1 MSKPEM
7 SESVEVDMIELDA
20 QGRKL
25 QEVLEFW
32 LVAAPGNPTVQNTFD
47 ALQTFVGKSGNNI
60 GNVFK
65 FPIPDLKVGTLDTLV
80 ALAEDLGKLD
90 AFVESITRKIAQY
103 FGEVLEDQRDKLKE
117 LLLVHR
123 EPLSQAV
130 TRFQWD
136 NAKYPI
142 KNALRSITDSVAKNV
157 TQIDGDLKLKSQA
170 YNTLKSNI
178 QNIERKATGSLV
190 TRNLT
195 EIVKKEDV
203 VQESEYLVTLI
214 VVVPSSSQRDWFA
227 KYERLSDMVVP
238 RSSSVIFEDN
248 ENALVTATVFTK
260 VVDEFKLHC
269 RENKFVVRD
278 FAYNEADVQTGKT
291 ELTRLLTEKKKQ
303 FTLIVRWL
311 KVNFSETFSNWLHV
325 KALRTYVE
333 SVLRFGLPVNF
344 QAMVLAPPRKSQKR
358 LRELLNQHYGYLE
371 SGVTKNSK
379 ADMVEIPGINMSMT
393 DYFPYVF
400 FKVGVDMVEQ
410 VKI

>member
-1 MSKPEM
+1 
-7 SESVEVDMIELDA
+7 MIELDA

-32 LVAAPGNPTVQNTFD
+32 LVSAPGNPTCQNTFD
-47 ALQTFVGKSGNNI
+47 ALQTVVGKSGHL

-65 FPIPDLKVGTLDTLV
+65 FPIPELKVGTLDTLV

-90 AFVESITRKIAQY
+90 VFVESIARKIAQY
-103 FGEVLEDQRDKLKE
+103 FGEVLEDQKDKLKE

-123 EPLSQAV
+123 EPLSHAV
-130 TRFQWD
+130 TKFQWD

-142 KNALRSITDSVAKNV
+142 KHSLRSITDSVAKNV

-170 YNTLKSNI
+170 YNALRSNI
-178 QNIERKATGSLV
+178 QNIERKSTGSLV
-190 TRNLT
+190 TRSLT

-214 VVVPSSSQRDWFA
+214 VVVPSASQKDWFA

-238 RSSSVIFEDN
+238 RSSSLIFEDN
-248 ENALVTATVFTK
+248 ENALVTATVFAK

-269 RENKFVVRD
+269 RENKFIVRD
-278 FAYNEADVQTGKT
+278 FSYSDADVQTGKT
-291 ELTRLLTEKKKQ
+291 ELIKLLTEKKKQ
-303 FTLIVRWL
+303 FALIVRWL
-311 KVNFSETFSNWLHV
+311 KVNFSEAFSSWMHV

-344 QAMVLAPPRKSQKR
+344 QAMVLAPPRKQQKK
-358 LRELLNQHYGYLE
+358 LKEVLNQHYAYLE
-371 SGVTKNSK
+371 TGATKNSK
-379 ADMVEIPGINMSMT
+379 HDMVEIPGINMSMA